1 MRILVINGP
10 NLNMLGRR
18 DAGIYGTITLE
29 EINQNIRTEALA
41 IDVEVEFFQS
51 NHEGSIIDFLQESAT
66 RAAGI
71 IINGGALTH
80 YGLSMRDAL
89 VDTSLPIVEIH
100 LSNIHAREDFRH
112 NSVIAPIAIGQIAG
126 LGEQGYINGLK
137 LLLGHIQGGK

>member
-51 NHEGSIIDFLQESAT
+51 NHEGAIIDFLQESAT

-126 LGEQGYINGLK
+126 LGEQGYINGLR
-137 LLLGHIQGGK
+137 LLLGHIQEGK